1 VVAEVGVHDDDIVS
15 CCELQTVDVGGS
27 EAEFA
32 GAGAQLDVLRAD
44 GGDELF
50 GDFLRAVGG
59 AVVDDDDFPV
69 EVSGREVV
77 SGVVIGLGGGGK
89 AYSALKVC
97 SRSQTMMGRLRRSL

>member
-50 GDFLRAVGG
+50 GDFLRAVGEPSSTMMTSQSR
-59 AVVDDDDFPV
+59 F
-69 EVSGREVV
+69 
-77 SGVVIGLGGGGK
+77 LGGEVLVGW
-89 AYSALKVC
+89 
-97 SRSQTMMGRLRRSL
+97 SLG

>member
-1 VVAEVGVHDDDIVS
+1 
-15 CCELQTVDVGGS
+15 
-27 EAEFA
+27 
-32 GAGAQLDVLRAD
+32 LDVLRAD

-69 EVSGREVV
+69 EVPGRIGV
-77 SGVVIGLGGGGK
+77 SQVIIGFGGRGK